1 MSKYYKKTDLWTLF
15 LISAFPLHVWTLLLA
30 FRDISWLTERTNL
43 WDAVGVLSYGLIYAL
58 FESVAIYVI
67 ILLLGFLITPFWSIK
82 QRVTALGLSITMVSL
97 VAIVG
102 QLYYM
107 QGWTLSDPLIA
118 FLAQTGHPLRWLYG
132 TAIAV
137 ILLVVVLPILL
148 VFRSPRTI
156 TVWNEI
162 TDRISL
168 LMTMYLPLDFAALCI
183 VVYRNVQGA
192 ST

>member
-1 MSKYYKKTDLWTLF
+1 MSKYYKNADLWMLF
-15 LISAFPLHVWTLLLA
+15 LVSAFPLHVWTLLLA

-43 WDAVGVLSYGLIYAL
+43 WDAIGVLSYGLIYAL
-58 FESVAIYVI
+58 FESVAIYAI

-82 QRVTALGLSITMVSL
+82 QRVTALGLSITLVSL
-97 VAIVG
+97 VAIMG

-107 QGWTLSDPLIA
+107 QGWSLSDPLVT

-132 TAIAV
+132 TV
-137 ILLVVVLPILL
+137 IGVIFLVVVLPILL

-183 VVYRNVQGA
+183 IVYRNVQGA
-192 ST
+192 SA